1 MYRALLM
8 CCLGVCACVCVFVC
22 VCAVCV
28 FVGVCVCVRVQCV
41 RVCACVVCACVC
53 VRACVCVCVLMQSS
67 LDMLLSPQNDVSL
80 AAHPSGLPIASFMK
94 EEGTWPVIDPARV
107 YAGECVYESM

>member
-1 MYRALLM
+1 
-8 CCLGVCACVCVFVC
+8 
-22 VCAVCV
+22 
-28 FVGVCVCVRVQCV
+28 
-41 RVCACVVCACVC
+41 
-53 VRACVCVCVLMQSS
+53 MQSS